1 MGLPQKCHVLSKI
14 WENLEMGFGFEKPS
28 IRIRVL
34 KSFFFRGLFSEK
46 IAKRHYYINEEAFA
60 DA

>member
-1 MGLPQKCHVLSKI
+1 
-14 WENLEMGFGFEKPS
+14 MGFGFEKPS
-28 IRIRVL
+28 IKIRVL